1 MLTPETIASRRFDK
15 QVGGYKQDEVEMF
28 LQQVAGEYAKLL
40 SEKEDLEEKIEVLAE
55 KVEQYR
61 EDEDS
66 LRSALI
72 GAQKLGDSV
81 IRESKSKAEYI
92 LREAQAQADQI
103 LENAQKSIEK
113 EQMALIKMQK
123 EVTKFK
129 NRLLTLYRQHLEMI
143 SALPEY
149 DDEPAREPA
158 AEPKQPQ
165 PEAAK
170 SADPQPQEPIRREQ
184 PRDNR
189 EAAPEKTEPDH
200 FNEEPL
206 IDFSSA
212 LGDEMQ
218 ETTSFAPIGQEVQ
231 NMPAPAAREAAP
243 AVSASQRSQGY
254 SPFGAASAESKFGP
268 LKFGEGF
275 DVERDST
282 SKSGG
287 LFSRKKHR

>member
-1 MLTPETIASRRFDK
+1 M
-15 QVGGYKQDEVEMF
+15 
-28 LQQVAGEYAKLL
+28 
-40 SEKEDLEEKIEVLAE
+40 LAE

-149 DDEPAREPA
+149 DDEPAKRTGSRAKTATAGSSQTGRPTA
-158 AEPKQPQ
+158 AGANPQRAAAGQP
-165 PEAAK
+165 
-170 SADPQPQEPIRREQ
+170 
-184 PRDNR
+184 
-189 EAAPEKTEPDH
+189 
-200 FNEEPL
+200 
-206 IDFSSA
+206 
-212 LGDEMQ
+212 GDC
-218 ETTSFAPIGQEVQ
+218 TGKDRA
-231 NMPAPAAREAAP
+231 
-243 AVSASQRSQGY
+243 
-254 SPFGAASAESKFGP
+254 GP
-268 LKFGEGF
+268 L
-275 DVERDST
+275 
-282 SKSGG
+282 
-287 LFSRKKHR
+287 

>member
-15 QVGGYKQDEVEMF
+15 QMGGYKQDEVEIF
-28 LQQVAGEYAKLL
+28 LQQVAAEYAKLL
-40 SEKEDLEEKIEVLAE
+40 AEKEELEQKIEVLAD

-81 IRESKSKAEYI
+81 IRESKAKADYI
-92 LREAQAQADQI
+92 VREAKDKADRI

-149 DDEPAREPA
+149 DDEEPKENPQQEQSRPETSRQEPMTEELENTEPA
-158 AEPKQPQ
+158 AQLENLKQYLR
-165 PEAAK
+165 K
-170 SADPQPQEPIRREQ
+170 TDLEQ
-184 PRDNR
+184 KR
-189 EAAPEKTEPDH
+189 A
-200 FNEEPL
+200 
-206 IDFSSA
+206 
-212 LGDEMQ
+212 
-218 ETTSFAPIGQEVQ
+218 
-231 NMPAPAAREAAP
+231 
-243 AVSASQRSQGY
+243 
-254 SPFGAASAESKFGP
+254 
-268 LKFGEGF
+268 
-275 DVERDST
+275 
-282 SKSGG
+282 
-287 LFSRKKHR
+287 

>member
-15 QVGGYKQDEVEMF
+15 QMGGYKQDEVEAF
-28 LQQVAGEYAKLL
+28 LQQVAAEYARVLR
-40 SEKEDLEEKIEVLAE
+40 EKEELEQKIEVLAD

-81 IRESKSKAEYI
+81 IRDSKAKADYI
-92 LREAQAQADQI
+92 LRDAREKANQI

-149 DDEPAREPA
+149 DEEP
-158 AEPKQPQ
+158 QPQ
-165 PEAAK
+165 PE
-170 SADPQPQEPIRREQ
+170 PMEEPI
-184 PRDNR
+184 
-189 EAAPEKTEPDH
+189 
-200 FNEEPL
+200 EEPAMPAEPANEPAEPQHEESFEQETM
-206 IDFSSA
+206 IDFGSA
-212 LGDEMQ
+212 LEENIKD
-218 ETTSFAPIGQEVQ
+218 TAAFAAVSTP
-231 NMPAPAAREAAP
+231 PAPAARTQNNFAF
-243 AVSASQRSQGY
+243 G
-254 SPFGAASAESKFGP
+254 GAAAANTQNSAESRFGP

-275 DVERDST
+275 DVERDSAA
-282 SKSGG
+282 KGG

>member
-15 QVGGYKQDEVEMF
+15 QMGGYKQDEVEAF
-28 LQQVAGEYAKLL
+28 LQQVAAEYARVLR
-40 SEKEDLEEKIEVLAE
+40 EKEELEQKMDVLAE

-81 IRESKSKAEYI
+81 IRDSKAKADYI
-92 LREAQAQADQI
+92 LRDAREKANQ
-103 LENAQKSIEK
+103 LMENAQRSIEK

-149 DDEPAREPA
+149 DEEP
-158 AEPKQPQ
+158 QPQ
-165 PEAAK
+165 PTE
-170 SADPQPQEPIRREQ
+170 EPV
-184 PRDNR
+184 
-189 EAAPEKTEPDH
+189 
-200 FNEEPL
+200 EEPL
-206 IDFSSA
+206 TSAETAAASAEPEQAESFEQESAIDFGASLSDAGKDADSLASVSA
-212 LGDEMQ
+212 
-218 ETTSFAPIGQEVQ
+218 P
-231 NMPAPAAREAAP
+231 PAPAARSQSSYSYSSSN
-243 AVSASQRSQGY
+243 SANTQNPS
-254 SPFGAASAESKFGP
+254 ESRFGP

-275 DVERDST
+275 DVERDSAA
-282 SKSGG
+282 KGG

>member
-15 QVGGYKQDEVEMF
+15 QMGGYKQDEVEAF
-28 LQQVAGEYAKLL
+28 LQQVAAEYARVLR
-40 SEKEDLEEKIEVLAE
+40 EKEELEQKMDVLAE

-81 IRESKSKAEYI
+81 IRDSKAKADYI
-92 LREAQAQADQI
+92 LRDAREKANQ
-103 LENAQKSIEK
+103 LMENAQKSIEK

-149 DDEPAREPA
+149 DEEP
-158 AEPKQPQ
+158 QPQ
-165 PEAAK
+165 PTE
-170 SADPQPQEPIRREQ
+170 EPV
-184 PRDNR
+184 
-189 EAAPEKTEPDH
+189 
-200 FNEEPL
+200 EEPL
-206 IDFSSA
+206 TSAETAAAPAEPEQTESFEQETAIDFGASLSDAGKDADSLASVSA
-212 LGDEMQ
+212 
-218 ETTSFAPIGQEVQ
+218 P
-231 NMPAPAAREAAP
+231 PAPAARSQSSYSYNSSN
-243 AVSASQRSQGY
+243 SANTQNPS
-254 SPFGAASAESKFGP
+254 ESRFGP

-275 DVERDST
+275 DVERDSAA
-282 SKSGG
+282 KGG

>member
-15 QVGGYKQDEVEMF
+15 QMGGYKQDEVEAF
-28 LQQVAGEYAKLL
+28 LQQVAAEYARVLR
-40 SEKEDLEEKIEVLAE
+40 EKEELEQKMDVLAE

-81 IRESKSKAEYI
+81 IRDSKAKADYI
-92 LREAQAQADQI
+92 LRDAREKANQ
-103 LENAQKSIEK
+103 LMENAQKSIEK

-149 DDEPAREPA
+149 DEEP
-158 AEPKQPQ
+158 QPQ
-165 PEAAK
+165 PTE
-170 SADPQPQEPIRREQ
+170 EPV
-184 PRDNR
+184 
-189 EAAPEKTEPDH
+189 
-200 FNEEPL
+200 EEPL
-206 IDFSSA
+206 TSAETAAAPAEPEQAESFEQETAIDFGASLSDAGKDADSLASVSA
-212 LGDEMQ
+212 
-218 ETTSFAPIGQEVQ
+218 P
-231 NMPAPAAREAAP
+231 PAPAARSQSSYSYSSSN
-243 AVSASQRSQGY
+243 SANTQKPS
-254 SPFGAASAESKFGP
+254 ESRFGP

-275 DVERDST
+275 DVERDSAA
-282 SKSGG
+282 KGG

>member
-15 QVGGYKQDEVEMF
+15 QMGGYKQDEVEAF
-28 LQQVAGEYAKLL
+28 LQQVAAEYARILR
-40 SEKEDLEEKIEVLAE
+40 EKEELEQKMDVLAE

-81 IRESKSKAEYI
+81 IRDSKAKADYI
-92 LREAQAQADQI
+92 LRDAREKANQ
-103 LENAQKSIEK
+103 LMENAQKSIEK

-149 DDEPAREPA
+149 DEEP
-158 AEPKQPQ
+158 QPQ
-165 PEAAK
+165 PTE
-170 SADPQPQEPIRREQ
+170 EPV
-184 PRDNR
+184 
-189 EAAPEKTEPDH
+189 
-200 FNEEPL
+200 EEPL
-206 IDFSSA
+206 TSAETAAAPAEPEQAESFEQETAIDFGASLSDAGKDADSLASVSA
-212 LGDEMQ
+212 
-218 ETTSFAPIGQEVQ
+218 P
-231 NMPAPAAREAAP
+231 PAPAARSQSSYSYSSSN
-243 AVSASQRSQGY
+243 SANTQNPS
-254 SPFGAASAESKFGP
+254 ESRFGP

-275 DVERDST
+275 DVERDSAA
-282 SKSGG
+282 KGG

>member
-15 QVGGYKQDEVEMF
+15 QMGGYKQDEVEAF
-28 LQQVAGEYAKLL
+28 LQQVAAEYARVLR
-40 SEKEDLEEKIEVLAE
+40 EKEELEQKMDVLAE

-81 IRESKSKAEYI
+81 IRDSKAKADYI
-92 LREAQAQADQI
+92 LRDAREKANQ
-103 LENAQKSIEK
+103 LMENAQKSIEK

-149 DDEPAREPA
+149 DEEP
-158 AEPKQPQ
+158 QPQ
-165 PEAAK
+165 PTE
-170 SADPQPQEPIRREQ
+170 EPV
-184 PRDNR
+184 
-189 EAAPEKTEPDH
+189 
-200 FNEEPL
+200 EEPL
-206 IDFSSA
+206 MTDEAPAAPAEQEQTESFEQETAIDFGASLSDAGKDADSLASVSA
-212 LGDEMQ
+212 
-218 ETTSFAPIGQEVQ
+218 P
-231 NMPAPAAREAAP
+231 PAPAARSQSSYSYNSSN
-243 AVSASQRSQGY
+243 SANTQNPS
-254 SPFGAASAESKFGP
+254 ESRFGP

-275 DVERDST
+275 DVERDSAA
-282 SKSGG
+282 KGG

>member
-15 QVGGYKQDEVEMF
+15 QMGGYKQDEVEVF
-28 LQQVAGEYAKLL
+28 LQQVAAEYAKLL
-40 SEKEDLEEKIEVLAE
+40 AEKEELERKIEVLAD

-81 IRESKSKAEYI
+81 IRESKAKADYI
-92 LREAQAQADQI
+92 VREAKDKADRI

-149 DDEPAREPA
+149 DEEEPKEILQQEQERPEDSSPEPATEVM
-158 AEPKQPQ
+158 EQ
-165 PEAAK
+165 PE
-170 SADPQPQEPIRREQ
+170 STISTEQTDTVSPQ
-184 PRDNR
+184 D
-189 EAAPEKTEPDH
+189 DGH
-200 FNEEPL
+200 VNEDSM
-206 IDFSSA
+206 INFTSA
-212 LGDEMQ
+212 LDNME
-218 ETTSFAPIGQEVQ
+218 ETTSFAAVGPR
-231 NMPAPAAREAAP
+231 NAPAPAAQHP
-243 AVSASQRSQGY
+243 QRAQSSQGY
-254 SPFGAASAESKFGP
+254 SPFGGASAPESKFGP

-275 DVERDST
+275 DVERDSAY
-282 SKSGG
+282 KNGGG

>member
-15 QVGGYKQDEVEMF
+15 QMGGYKQDEVEAF
-28 LQQVAGEYAKLL
+28 LQQVAAEYARVLR
-40 SEKEDLEEKIEVLAE
+40 EKEELEQKMDVLAE

-81 IRESKSKAEYI
+81 IRDSKAKADYI
-92 LREAQAQADQI
+92 LRDAREKANQ
-103 LENAQKSIEK
+103 LMENAQKSIEK

-149 DDEPAREPA
+149 DEEP
-158 AEPKQPQ
+158 QPQ
-165 PEAAK
+165 PTE
-170 SADPQPQEPIRREQ
+170 EPV
-184 PRDNR
+184 
-189 EAAPEKTEPDH
+189 
-200 FNEEPL
+200 EEPL
-206 IDFSSA
+206 TSAETAAAPAEPEQAESFEQESAIDFGASLSDA
-212 LGDEMQ
+212 GKDAD
-218 ETTSFAPIGQEVQ
+218 SFASVSAP
-231 NMPAPAAREAAP
+231 PAPAARSQSSYSYSSSN
-243 AVSASQRSQGY
+243 SANTQNPS
-254 SPFGAASAESKFGP
+254 ESRFGP

-275 DVERDST
+275 DVERDSAA
-282 SKSGG
+282 KGG